1 MNHSKRTGWLIG
13 AVLTALLIVAD
24 VFAVRLLEC
33 PREPQDA
40 VSVTSEVVSQEKT
53 SPEESASA
61 EEAPVSSQEI
71 PREPLSEQE
80 LNKIHQ
86 LAEQIILYYGCYGSE
101 ADEKIQSLLDS
112 ISEIDGGEGVLWKKI
127 MDDWKELNSSFRI
140 NTDVPEGLPEGDNL
154 CIVVLG
160 YSLKPDG
167 SMKKELIGRLE
178 TALACARRYP
188 DSYVLC
194 TGGGTAGGTAEA
206 TAMKKWLLSKGVA
219 PERILAETASMTTT
233 QNAVYSHNKILKK
246 CPQVDSVLIVSSS
259 YHLPWSALVFEAA
272 FLKSAEEK
280 DTPEIHVISN
290 CAYAVTSNYYREKER
305 LRWQTAAMLEL
316 VGDRKLSDVFYGSGY
331 SNYLKNKKPKL

>member
-101 ADEKIQSLLDS
+101 ADEKIQ
-112 ISEIDGGEGVLWKKI
+112 
-127 MDDWKELNSSFRI
+127 
-140 NTDVPEGLPEGDNL
+140 
-154 CIVVLG
+154 
-160 YSLKPDG
+160 
-167 SMKKELIGRLE
+167 
-178 TALACARRYP
+178 
-188 DSYVLC
+188 
-194 TGGGTAGGTAEA
+194 
-206 TAMKKWLLSKGVA
+206 
-219 PERILAETASMTTT
+219 
-233 QNAVYSHNKILKK
+233 
-246 CPQVDSVLIVSSS
+246 
-259 YHLPWSALVFEAA
+259 
-272 FLKSAEEK
+272 
-280 DTPEIHVISN
+280 
-290 CAYAVTSNYYREKER
+290 
-305 LRWQTAAMLEL
+305 
-316 VGDRKLSDVFYGSGY
+316 
-331 SNYLKNKKPKL
+331 